1 MCIVFTPL
9 SRYDKKYARI
19 CCCCPLYH
27 TFGCVIGNLNALI
40 HGCTM
45 VLPSL
50 SFDPQASIQA
60 IVDEK
65 CTSVYGTPTMFID
78 LLDVARQSKP
88 DLSSVHTGIMA
99 GATCPEELCRYR
111 VTNILQN
118 LSNDDNQRDVV
129 NELNMKDF
137 VVAYGMTE
145 TSPVTFQVFIS
156 LNILFPNAIL

>member
-1 MCIVFTPL
+1 MPIPSQYCKQCLQYWAKNWVNSRVFSVCIVFTPL

-99 GATCPEELCRYR
+99 GATCPEELCRYS

-118 LSNDDNQRDVV
+118 FLMITIKGMLS
-129 NELNMKDF
+129 
-137 VVAYGMTE
+137 
-145 TSPVTFQVFIS
+145 TS
-156 LNILFPNAIL
+156 